1 MWIGIRARPL
11 TETDTGQLRDEL
23 ATPQRRGC
31 PFGQPEGSLGE
42 QVRLM
47 RNKQAGHVSRMV
59 RFSADDAE
67 LTMINENLTALGTL
81 GKVITACCRQNM
93 LRAPS

>member
-1 MWIGIRARPL
+1 
-11 TETDTGQLRDEL
+11 
-23 ATPQRRGC
+23 
-31 PFGQPEGSLGE
+31 
-42 QVRLM
+42 M